1 MAEVL
6 RMEDVMM
13 GSRNNKSNNKNPL
26 TLYSVISL
34 LVNVES
40 QSDTHAGSNTQE
52 FKAMEVGK
60 VLLF

>member
-40 QSDTHAGSNTQE
+40 QSDTHAGSNTKE
-52 FKAMEVGK
+52 FKAMKVGK